1 MELLNFRGDSAPT
14 VCSTWSMMGSAREAR
29 APECGVGA
37 RLLRRLAVPDL
48 LAIEAAGRQTA
59 VVGALCRIVATF

>member
-1 MELLNFRGDSAPT
+1 
-14 VCSTWSMMGSAREAR
+14 MMGSAREAR

-48 LAIEAAGRQTA
+48 LAIEAAGRETA
-59 VVGALCRIVATF
+59 VVGALCRIVATFR